1 MPKGRLLFIFT
12 SLLTIPVFSQT
23 NYPQNYF
30 GPPLNNT
37 LSLVGNFGEI
47 RPNHFHAGFDIRT
60 GGQEGLTINA
70 IADGY
75 VSRIKI
81 GSDGYGK
88 AIYINHPNGYTSVY
102 GHLQG
107 FTKEI
112 AAFVR
117 KIQYTKESFE
127 IDTLLSPDLLPV
139 KKSQQ
144 IALSGNTGSSSGPH
158 LHFEIRTTKTEMPV
172 NLYYFGYKIPDNTE
186 PKIVELAVIPLDKA
200 ATVNGKHAIRK
211 IKPVVKNGRYNISA
225 SDSITVNG
233 EIGFG
238 INCYDTE
245 SGSSNHNGVFSI
257 ELQAGGKRI
266 YYHQLETFSFEN
278 SRYVNAHIVYP
289 EKEKHNEIIQKCY
302 LSKNDKLEIYKDVTS
317 HGMINFKDDSV
328 HYIRYIVKDFVGNT
342 TEVYLKVK
350 STSKAGI
357 VNSRETI
364 KPAHFDCLTENES
377 ETEEYKISIP
387 DNALYDDIDFTKSV
401 TLDVKAPY
409 SPLIGLFPND
419 IAFQKE
425 YKLSIKAMK
434 LPDSLQKKACII
446 SFSRKGKT
454 EYEGGEYKD
463 GWVSAGIKHFGNFTI
478 GIDNAP
484 PSISLNNKVQD
495 KNNIDLSKAKIIGI
509 TATDNLSGIKKY
521 RATIDGR
528 WVLCEYEPKKE
539 LLYYTFDSSIKSGEH
554 IFKIEV
560 TDDKTNTSGLTF
572 KFKR

>member
-1 MPKGRLLFIFT
+1 MPKGRLLFLFT

-60 GGQEGLTINA
+60 GGQEGLTVNA

-75 VSRIKI
+75 VSRVKI

-107 FTKEI
+107 FSKEI
-112 AAFVR
+112 TTFAR
-117 KIQYTKESFE
+117 KIQYAKETFE
-127 IDTLLSPDLLPV
+127 IDTILSPDLLPV
-139 KKSQQ
+139 KKGQQ

-172 NLYYFGYKIPDNTE
+172 NLYCFGYKIPDNTE
-186 PKIVELAVIPLDKA
+186 PKIVELAVIPMDKA
-200 ATVNGKHAIRK
+200 ATVNGKHALRK
-211 IKPVVKNGRYNISA
+211 IKPVFKSGRYSIVA
-225 SDSITVNG
+225 ADSITVNG

-245 SGSSNHNGVFSI
+245 SGSTNHNGVYSI

-317 HGMINFKDDSV
+317 HGIINFKDDSV
-328 HYIRYIVKDFVGNT
+328 HYIGYIVKDFVGNT
-342 TEVYLKVK
+342 SEVYLKVK

-364 KPAHFDCLTENES
+364 KPEHFDCLSENVS
-377 ETEEYKISIP
+377 ETDEYKISIP
-387 DNALYDDIDFTKSV
+387 ANALYDDIDFVKSV
-401 TLDVKAPY
+401 TLGVKAPY
-409 SPLIGLFPND
+409 APLIGLSPND

-425 YKLSIKAMK
+425 YKLSIKAMM
-434 LPDSLQKKACII
+434 LHDSLQKKACII
-446 SFSRKGKT
+446 SYSGKGKI

-463 GWVSAGIKHFGNFTI
+463 GWVLAGVKHFGNFTI
-478 GIDNAP
+478 GIDNTP

-495 KNNIDLSKAKIIGI
+495 KNNIDLSKAKTIGI
-509 TATDNLSGIKKY
+509 TSTDNLSGIKKY

-539 LLYYTFDSSIKSGEH
+539 LLYYTFDGSIKSGEH
-554 IFKIEV
+554 TFKIEV
-560 TDDKTNTSGLTF
+560 TDDKNNTS
-572 KFKR
+572 R

>member
-1 MPKGRLLFIFT
+1 MPKGRLLFLFA
-12 SLLTIPVFSQT
+12 SLLTIPFYSQT

-47 RPNHFHAGFDIRT
+47 RPNHFHAGFDLRT
-60 GGQEGLTINA
+60 GGQEGMAVNA

-81 GSDGYGK
+81 GPDGYGK

-107 FTKEI
+107 FSKEI
-112 AAFVR
+112 ATFAR
-117 KIQYTKESFE
+117 KIQYAKETFE
-127 IDTLLSPDLLPV
+127 IDTILSPELLPV
-139 KKSQQ
+139 KKGQQ

-172 NLYYFGYKIPDNTE
+172 NLYCFGYKIPDNTE
-186 PKIVELAVIPLDKA
+186 PKIVELAVIPIDKA

-211 IKPVVKNGRYNISA
+211 IKPIFKNGRYSIA
-225 SDSITVNG
+225 AADSITVNG

-245 SGSSNHNGVFSI
+245 SSSTNHNGVYSI

-302 LSKNDKLEIYKDVTS
+302 LSKNDKLEIYRDVTS
-317 HGMINFKDDSV
+317 HGIINFKDDSV

-342 TEVYLKVK
+342 SEVYLKVK

-357 VNSRETI
+357 VNLRETI
-364 KPAHFDCLTENES
+364 KPAHFDCLAENVS

-387 DNALYDDIDFTKSV
+387 ANSLYDDIDFTKSV
-401 TLDVKAPY
+401 TLDIKAPY
-409 SPLIGLFPND
+409 APLIGLFPND
-419 IAFQKE
+419 IAFQKG

-446 SFSRKGKT
+446 SFSRKGKI

-463 GWVSAGIKHFGNFTI
+463 GWVTTGVKYFGSYTI
-478 GIDNAP
+478 GIDNTP

-495 KNNIDLSKAKIIGI
+495 KNNIELSKAKTIGI

-539 LLYYTFDSSIKSGEH
+539 LLYYTFDGSIKSGEH
-554 IFKIEV
+554 TFKIEV
-560 TDDKTNTSGLTF
+560 TDDKNNTSRLTF